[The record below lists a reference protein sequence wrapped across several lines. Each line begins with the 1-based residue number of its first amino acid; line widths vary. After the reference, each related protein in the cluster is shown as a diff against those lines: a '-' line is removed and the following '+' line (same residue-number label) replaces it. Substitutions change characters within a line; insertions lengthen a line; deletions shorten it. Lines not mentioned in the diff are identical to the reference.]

1 MQVQG
6 AMAGQAGA
14 AAYSYAGPLEAIRSI
29 VTKEGWRTLY
39 KGFGTVIQ
47 VAPAQALY
55 MGTYQASRQLIPG
68 DEQSPGVQ
76 FLAGICAT
84 VGQSLVMVPLEVVR
98 QRQQVQTRASAGA
111 YKGSWQTAITIWR
124 AEGFGALYRG
134 FLMTQLVWGPFNAVY
149 LPLWEGSKQA
159 LARLSGAASGSVSCC
174 IFLVSKSA
182 AVSVLVQSWKV
193 RELDVRYE
201 LAASFGSSSFAA
213 AISNPMDV
221 VKTRL
226 QVQGR
231 SNTASATAYS
241 SALDAAASIWRQEGA
256 AGFARGASSRVLWV
270 APSTMIMFTTYDQLM
285 KLLHNATAVDQSA
298 SFG

>member
-1 MQVQG
+1 MG
-6 AMAGQAGA
+6 GQAGA
-14 AAYSYAGPLEAIRSI
+14 AAYAYAGPLEAIRSI
-29 VTKEGWRTLY
+29 IT

-55 MGTYQASRQLIPG
+55 MGTYQVSRQLIPG
-68 DEQSPGVQ
+68 DEHSPGVQ

-134 FLMTQLVWGPFNAVY
+134 FLMTQ
-149 LPLWEGSKQA
+149 
-159 LARLSGAASGSVSCC
+159 
-174 IFLVSKSA
+174 
-182 AVSVLVQSWKV
+182 V
-193 RELDVRYE
+193 RELDVRFE
-201 LAASFGSSSFAA
+201 LAASIGSSSFAA

-226 QVQGR
+226 QVQGQ

-256 AGFARGASSRVLWV
+256 AGFVRGASSRVLWV

-285 KLLHNATAVDQSA
+285 KLLHNATPVDQTA